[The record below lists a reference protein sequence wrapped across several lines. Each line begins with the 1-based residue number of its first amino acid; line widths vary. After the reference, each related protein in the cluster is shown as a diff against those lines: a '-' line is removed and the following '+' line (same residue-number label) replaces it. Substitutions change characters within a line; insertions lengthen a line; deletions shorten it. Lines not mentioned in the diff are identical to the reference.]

1 MIVFAVALRNCCA
14 STACRACSDGRRLPG
29 ADAVAYDVADADGD
43 VDGGGGADG
52 RRSSAG
58 NRVASARSHSDP
70 SRSVRTFGTERHNTM
85 DGTGGGFVMRWRWAA
100 YVGLGVVCVRVC
112 VYV

>member
-1 MIVFAVALRNCCA
+1 MTDRRLTNHSIVFAVALRNCCA
-14 STACRACSDGRRLPG
+14 SMAGRACSDGRRLPG
-29 ADAVAYDVADADGD
+29 ADAVACDVADADGD
-43 VDGGGGADG
+43 VDGGGGGGGADG

-85 DGTGGGFVMRWRWAA
+85 DGTGGGFVMR
-100 YVGLGVVCVRVC
+100 
-112 VYV
+112 